1 MPRPPRRSPP
11 RRRICHTRIRDLEA
25 LLPETL
31 SGIAL
36 TRFSSPGSVF
46 TRGSDMCV
54 LICGDEPYR
63 YATELGIDVSDVTV
77 AFAVDDRLSIGM
89 IAYRARGATTDH
101 LIPAR
106 IAIGGY
112 TGHGGLFDLP
122 VKVSG
127 RPATYLDAGFGQ
139 NGEYLMT
146 RHDVLFIVLGE
157 APSKGTCHPGSC
169 QSPPPG
175 PWTVPA
181 HVTEALGGIP

>member
-11 RRRICHTRIRDLEA
+11 RRSRFCHTRYRDLEA

-89 IAYRARGATTDH
+89 IAYRARGATTDR

-106 IAIGGY
+106 SRSAATPGMAASSTCPSRCQDGPRHIWTRGS
-112 TGHGGLFDLP
+112 
-122 VKVSG
+122 VKTANTS
-127 RPATYLDAGFGQ
+127 
-139 NGEYLMT
+139 
-146 RHDVLFIVLGE
+146 
-157 APSKGTCHPGSC
+157 
-169 QSPPPG
+169 
-175 PWTVPA
+175 
-181 HVTEALGGIP
+181 